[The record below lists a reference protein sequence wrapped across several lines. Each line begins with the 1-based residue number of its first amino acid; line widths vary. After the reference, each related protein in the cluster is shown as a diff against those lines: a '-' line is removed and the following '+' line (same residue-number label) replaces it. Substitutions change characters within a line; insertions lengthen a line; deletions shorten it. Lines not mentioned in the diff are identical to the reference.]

1 MPLPWKPPRR
11 PVWLSF
17 WPPRMPH
24 APKTSANCVWTAST
38 RTTDDSSWPDGSA
51 HGTAVNQ
58 RWCGDITYVKT
69 RDGWAYLATVIDL
82 HSRAVVGW
90 AITDHDMALTHRA
103 PQVSFP

>member
-1 MPLPWKPPRR
+1 
-11 PVWLSF
+11 
-17 WPPRMPH
+17 MPH